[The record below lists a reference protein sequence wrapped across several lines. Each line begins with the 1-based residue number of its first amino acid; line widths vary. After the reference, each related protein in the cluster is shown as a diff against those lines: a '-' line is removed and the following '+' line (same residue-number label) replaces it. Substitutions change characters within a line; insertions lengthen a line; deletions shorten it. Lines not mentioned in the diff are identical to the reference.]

1 MTPEQK
7 ELLTTWYLAIE
18 QAKPAKELIAVEQAL
33 RKQVAEAF
41 FPDPKEGANSVELD
55 AGWKLKLTYKI
66 DRKVDEAA
74 LTSVKEQLRERNVNP
89 DPLIRMKPELA
100 TAAYKS
106 LLLVDPES
114 VLIFDQALIIKSA
127 SPTLELIPPKEKT

>member
-18 QAKPAKELIAVEQAL
+18 QAKPAKELIAVAQAL
-33 RKQVAEAF
+33 SKQVAEAF
-41 FPDPKEGANSVELD
+41 FPDPKEGVNSVELD
-55 AGWKLKLTYKI
+55 ADWKLKLTYKI

-74 LTSVKEQLRERNVNP
+74 LTSVKEQLRERNVNL